1 MINFLSCIDF
11 LLTAVSPTASN
22 YGETLSTLRYA
33 HRAKKV
39 LNTPTVNED
48 SNVRLIRELRS
59 ENARLKQMLQS
70 SQVSAVTQCSI
81 PQLCY

>member
-1 MINFLSCIDF
+1 MIHFLSCIDF

-70 SQVSAVTQCSI
+70 SQVSGVTQ
-81 PQLCY
+81 